1 MPFAVE
7 TLMPLVAGV
16 PLSVSQVVELLRQN
30 AIALDGLAYRDMPL
44 FDSMASNPSY
54 DAHPSG
60 DFLLG
65 RWSLKYISGLTS
77 LIVTGTASGSTG
89 GLSIS
94 INSVLVASVTLAGI
108 WTETISIASGYGAGD
123 LLLIDVYTSGNTNKT
138 SKIVVHDIYATPLS
152 LSGWTAPPTFTGGYA
167 PDKLQILAD
176 DCDWLHRRMN
186 MVPMLPTLAHY
197 FRNGRNDLGNS
208 GSGAGIITQYTG
220 SVLRPAANSILRIAG
235 WANILTNL
243 TERIKVYLGGSLAYT
258 GTTWTP
264 GGYEINVPIDISSI
278 AVGTRAELR
287 IQSEVLSVANNLGED
302 SRYSFI
308 TLQTEAGGAGYPA
321 QTPPAPILP
330 RPANTSATTLNAALN
345 AIGAMLTATKTT
357 IEASTAFTRIR
368 ACRRVYGY
376 DQHDWSKFTRAHPHR
391 FKRRGDV
398 LDVTGK
404 GPLILG
410 YGNQIMETDDDGH
423 RTYAYTFEHEES
435 LTDSNLVETKTIY
448 LDNFAGL
455 EVGMPYH
462 IFGADYAA
470 ERLF

>member
-258 GTTWTP
+258 GTTWT
-264 GGYEINVPIDISSI
+264 
-278 AVGTRAELR
+278 T
-287 IQSEVLSVANNLGED
+287 
-302 SRYSFI
+302 
-308 TLQTEAGGAGYPA
+308 
-321 QTPPAPILP
+321 
-330 RPANTSATTLNAALN
+330 
-345 AIGAMLTATKTT
+345 
-357 IEASTAFTRIR
+357 
-368 ACRRVYGY
+368 
-376 DQHDWSKFTRAHPHR
+376 
-391 FKRRGDV
+391 
-398 LDVTGK
+398 
-404 GPLILG
+404 
-410 YGNQIMETDDDGH
+410 
-423 RTYAYTFEHEES
+423 
-435 LTDSNLVETKTIY
+435 
-448 LDNFAGL
+448 
-455 EVGMPYH
+455 
-462 IFGADYAA
+462 
-470 ERLF
+470 